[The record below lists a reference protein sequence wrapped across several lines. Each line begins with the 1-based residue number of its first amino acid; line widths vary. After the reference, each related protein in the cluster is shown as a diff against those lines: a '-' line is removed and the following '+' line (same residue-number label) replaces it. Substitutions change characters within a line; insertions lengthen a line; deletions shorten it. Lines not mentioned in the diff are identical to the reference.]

1 MKRFLLLILIFSYFT
16 SNAQTITVLD
26 EESRF
31 PISNVAIFNENKTKH
46 VVSDKDGKADL
57 SIFKFNDILSFT
69 HFSYI
74 EYEVLKRQ
82 ITTDKIILKST
93 EHTLDEVFLSTS
105 KSKES
110 RNRIA
115 EQIDV
120 FSIKDIQKISPQTSA
135 DLLAEMPGIKVQKS
149 QFGGGSPVLRGMESN
164 RVLLVVDGVRMNNAI
179 YRKGHL
185 QNSITVSP
193 TMLERTEVIFGP
205 SSVIYGSDALGG
217 VIHYYTRKPTLSNK
231 PNVNGAGLM
240 RYSTVNNEF
249 TVQAGVE
256 LSLKKIASY
265 TSISHS
271 KFGDLMMGKS
281 RNHGFDD
288 WGKVTEF
295 SNNSDN
301 YYSETP
307 IANSN
312 PNLQKNTGFDQTD
325 FLQKL
330 LIPLTDKSSLSINLQ
345 YSTTSD
351 IPRFDRLTE
360 RRDGELRYA
369 EWYYGPQSRF
379 MVSTQLEL
387 NPEKKWMNHGLI
399 TLAYQDIE
407 ESRID
412 RKFNSLDRSY
422 KTENVD
428 IFSLNADFSVPLTK
442 TKDRI
447 LSYGGELTHNDVG
460 SNPEGK
466 TLAVSGNTI
475 TGYSG
480 TFAVQSRYA
489 DGGSTYST
497 AATYVNYRQDI
508 SKTSTLNSGI
518 RFTYTNLAA
527 TWIDDTFF
535 TLPDNDITIDNSAVT
550 ATFGYIFK
558 PVTNWQFNGVLS
570 SGFRSPN
577 LDDTGKVREKS
588 GDVTVPNINLKPE
601 YAYNAELGI
610 LKYFNKKKFYV
621 SGTVYYT
628 LLDNYITREGFM
640 LNGNTTMIYEGE
652 EANIVAN
659 VNKDQAYIY
668 GGTFDVKGTISDHLS
683 TRASVTYTKG
693 KAYDTEEPLSSIPPL
708 FGMVELSHEKG
719 RFNSSIDFKFN
730 GRKRPE
736 DYNITEDIDRYDETP
751 YLAETDSYYGTPAWT
766 TLNINSKY
774 KLSKNL
780 DFMVA
785 IDNIF
790 DNHYKEFASGISAPG
805 RNFSFTLLG
814 NF

>member
-1 MKRFLLLILIFSYFT
+1 MQRFLSLFFIVSYFT
-16 SNAQTITVLD
+16 SMAQTITILD
-26 EESRF
+26 KDTNF
-31 PISNVAIFNENKTKH
+31 PIANVAVFNEDKTKGK
-46 VVSDKDGKADL
+46 VSDKNGQVDL
-57 SIFKFNDILSFT
+57 SAFNFNDILSFS
-69 HFSYI
+69 HVGFI
-74 EYEVLKRQ
+74 EFEVLKRQ
-82 ITTDKIILKST
+82 IIDNKVFLRSSS
-93 EHTLDEVFLSTS
+93 HQLAEVFLSSS
-105 KSKES
+105 KSQET

-120 FSIKDIQKISPQTSA
+120 FSIKDIQKVSPQTSA
-135 DLLAEMPGIKVQKS
+135 DMLAEMPGIKVQKS

-193 TMLERTEVIFGP
+193 NMLDRTEVIFGP

-231 PNVNGAGLM
+231 PSVNASGLA
-240 RYSTVNNEF
+240 RYSSVNNEI
-249 TVQAGVE
+249 TAQAGVE
-256 LSLKKIASY
+256 LSFKKIASY

-288 WGKVTEF
+288 WGKVFEY
-295 SNNSDN
+295 SNNSDT
-301 YYSETP
+301 YYGESP
-307 IANSN
+307 VVNSN
-312 PNLQKNTGFDQTD
+312 PNLQKNTGFNQTD
-325 FLQKL
+325 FLQKFF
-330 LIPLTDKSSLSINLQ
+330 IPLTETTKLNVNMQ
-345 YSTTSD
+345 YSISSD

-360 RRDGELRYA
+360 RKDGELRYA
-369 EWYYGPQSRF
+369 EWYYGPQKRF
-379 MVSTQLEL
+379 LLSTQLEL
-387 NPEKKWMNHGLI
+387 NPNKKWMNHGLI
-399 TLAYQDIE
+399 TLAYQDIS
-407 ESRID
+407 ESRIN
-412 RKFNSLDRSY
+412 RKFGSLNRSY
-422 KTENVD
+422 KKENVD

-442 TKDRI
+442 SKDRI
-447 LSYGGELTHNDVG
+447 LSYGMEFTHNDVG

-466 TLAVSGNTI
+466 TLAVNGNTI

-527 TWIDDTFF
+527 TWLDDTFF
-535 TLPDNDITIDNSAVT
+535 TLPDSDINIDNSAVT
-550 ATFGYIFK
+550 ATLGYVFK
-558 PVTNWQFNGVLS
+558 PFTNWQFNGVLS

-610 LKYFNKKKFYV
+610 LKYFNEKKFYV
-621 SGTVYYT
+621 GATMYYT
-628 LLDNYITREGFM
+628 LLDNYITRVAFE

-668 GGTFDVKGTISDHLS
+668 GGTFDIKGTISEYFS

-693 KAYDTEEPLSSIPPL
+693 KAYDTKEPLSSIPPL
-708 FGMVELSHEKG
+708 FGKIELSHEKG
-719 RFNSSIDFKFN
+719 RFTSSIDFKFN

-736 DYNITEDIDRYDETP
+736 DYNISEDIDRYEETP
-751 YLAETDSYYGTPAWT
+751 YIPESDSYYGTPAWS
-766 TLNINSKY
+766 TLNINTKY
-774 KLSKNL
+774 RLTKNFDL
-780 DFMVA
+780 MVA
-785 IDNIF
+785 VDNIF
-790 DNHYKEFASGISAPG
+790 DIHYKEFASGISAPG

>member
-57 SIFKFNDILSFT
+57 SVFKFNDILSFT

-93 EHTLDEVFLSTS
+93 EHSLDEVFLSSS

-193 TMLERTEVIFGP
+193 TMLDRTEVIFGP

-231 PNVNGAGLM
+231 PNINGAGLM

-249 TVQAGVE
+249 SVQAGVE
-256 LSLKKIASY
+256 LSFKKIASY

-281 RNHGFDD
+281 RNHGFDE
-288 WGKVTEF
+288 WGKVYEY
-295 SNNSDN
+295 SNNTND

-330 LIPLTDKSSLSINLQ
+330 LIPLTDKSSLSLNLQ

-460 SNPEGK
+460 SKPEGK

-480 TFAVQSRYA
+480 SFAVQSRYA

-527 TWIDDTFF
+527 TWIDKTFF

-558 PVTNWQFNGVLS
+558 PATNWQFNGVLS

-628 LLDNYITREGFM
+628 LLDNYITRESFM

-668 GGTFDVKGTISDHLS
+668 GGTFDIKGTISDHLS

-719 RFNSSIDFKFN
+719 RFSSSIDFKYN

-736 DYNITEDIDRYDETP
+736 DYNISEGIDRYEDTP
-751 YLAETDSYYGTPAWT
+751 YLADTDSYYGTPSWT

-774 KLSKNL
+774 KFSKNL
-780 DFMVA
+780 DFIVA
-785 IDNIF
+785 VDNIF
-790 DNHYKEFASGISAPG
+790 DTHYKEFASGISAPG

>member
-57 SIFKFNDILSFT
+57 SVFKFNDILSFT

-93 EHTLDEVFLSTS
+93 EHSLDEVFLSSS

-193 TMLERTEVIFGP
+193 TMLDRTEVIFGP

-231 PNVNGAGLM
+231 PNINGAGLM

-249 TVQAGVE
+249 SVQAGVE
-256 LSLKKIASY
+256 LSFKKIASY

-281 RNHGFDD
+281 RNHGFDE
-288 WGKVTEF
+288 WGKVYEY
-295 SNNSDN
+295 SNNTND

-330 LIPLTDKSSLSINLQ
+330 LIPLTDKSSLSLNLQ

-460 SNPEGK
+460 SKPEGK

-480 TFAVQSRYA
+480 SFAVQSRYA

-527 TWIDDTFF
+527 TWIDKTFF

-558 PVTNWQFNGVLS
+558 PATNWQFNGVLS

-628 LLDNYITREGFM
+628 LLDNYITRESFM

-668 GGTFDVKGTISDHLS
+668 GGTFDIKGTISDHLS

-719 RFNSSIDFKFN
+719 RFSSSIDFKYN

-736 DYNITEDIDRYDETP
+736 DYNISEGIDRYEDTP
-751 YLAETDSYYGTPAWT
+751 YLADTDSYYGTPAWT

-774 KLSKNL
+774 KFSKNL
-780 DFMVA
+780 DFIVA
-785 IDNIF
+785 VDNIF
-790 DNHYKEFASGISAPG
+790 DTHYKEFASGISAPG

>member
-1 MKRFLLLILIFSYFT
+1 M
-16 SNAQTITVLD
+16 AQTITILD
-26 EESRF
+26 KDTNF
-31 PISNVAIFNENKTKH
+31 PIANVAVFNEDKTKGK
-46 VVSDKDGKADL
+46 VSDKNGQVDL
-57 SIFKFNDILSFT
+57 SAFNFNDILSFS
-69 HFSYI
+69 HVGFI
-74 EYEVLKRQ
+74 EFEVLKRQ
-82 ITTDKIILKST
+82 IIDNKVFLRSSS
-93 EHTLDEVFLSTS
+93 HQLAEVFLSSS
-105 KSKES
+105 KSQET

-120 FSIKDIQKISPQTSA
+120 FSIKDIQKVSPQTSA
-135 DLLAEMPGIKVQKS
+135 DMLAEMPGIKVQKS

-193 TMLERTEVIFGP
+193 NMLDRTEVIFGP

-231 PNVNGAGLM
+231 PSVNASGLA
-240 RYSTVNNEF
+240 RYSSVNNEI
-249 TVQAGVE
+249 TAQAGVE
-256 LSLKKIASY
+256 LSFKKIASY

-288 WGKVTEF
+288 WGKVFEY
-295 SNNSDN
+295 SNNSDT
-301 YYSETP
+301 YYGESP
-307 IANSN
+307 VVNSN
-312 PNLQKNTGFDQTD
+312 PNLQKNTGFNQTD
-325 FLQKL
+325 FLQKFF
-330 LIPLTDKSSLSINLQ
+330 IPLTETTKLNVNMQ
-345 YSTTSD
+345 YSISSD

-360 RRDGELRYA
+360 RKDGELRYA
-369 EWYYGPQSRF
+369 EWYYGPQKRF
-379 MVSTQLEL
+379 LLSTQLEL
-387 NPEKKWMNHGLI
+387 NPNKKWMNHGLI
-399 TLAYQDIE
+399 TLAYQDIS
-407 ESRID
+407 ESRIN
-412 RKFNSLDRSY
+412 RKFGSLNRSY
-422 KTENVD
+422 KKENVD

-442 TKDRI
+442 SKDRI
-447 LSYGGELTHNDVG
+447 LSYGMEFTHNDVG

-466 TLAVSGNTI
+466 TLAVNGNTI

-527 TWIDDTFF
+527 TWLDDTFF
-535 TLPDNDITIDNSAVT
+535 TLPDSDINIDNSAVT
-550 ATFGYIFK
+550 ATLGYVFK
-558 PVTNWQFNGVLS
+558 PFTNWQFNGVLS

-610 LKYFNKKKFYV
+610 LKYFNEKKFYV
-621 SGTVYYT
+621 GATMYYT
-628 LLDNYITREGFM
+628 LLDNYITRVAFE

-668 GGTFDVKGTISDHLS
+668 GGTFDIKGTISEYFS

-693 KAYDTEEPLSSIPPL
+693 KAYDTKEPLSSIPPL
-708 FGMVELSHEKG
+708 FGKIELSHEKG
-719 RFNSSIDFKFN
+719 RFTSSIDFKFN

-736 DYNITEDIDRYDETP
+736 DYNISEDIDRYEETP
-751 YLAETDSYYGTPAWT
+751 YIPESDSYYGTPAWS
-766 TLNINSKY
+766 TLNINTKY
-774 KLSKNL
+774 RLTKNFDL
-780 DFMVA
+780 MVA
-785 IDNIF
+785 VDNIF
-790 DNHYKEFASGISAPG
+790 DIHYKEFASGISAPG

>member
-1 MKRFLLLILIFSYFT
+1 MQRFLSLFFIVSYFT
-16 SNAQTITVLD
+16 SMAQTITILD
-26 EESRF
+26 KDTNF
-31 PISNVAIFNENKTKH
+31 PIANVAVFNEDKTKGK
-46 VVSDKDGKADL
+46 VSDKNGQVDL
-57 SIFKFNDILSFT
+57 SAFNFNDILSFS
-69 HFSYI
+69 HVGFI
-74 EYEVLKRQ
+74 EFEVLKRQ
-82 ITTDKIILKST
+82 IIDNKVFLRSSS
-93 EHTLDEVFLSTS
+93 HQLAEVFLSSS
-105 KSKES
+105 KSQETRK
-110 RNRIA
+110 RIA

-120 FSIKDIQKISPQTSA
+120 FSIKDIQKVSPQTSA
-135 DLLAEMPGIKVQKS
+135 DMLAEMPGIKVQKS

-193 TMLERTEVIFGP
+193 NMLDRTEVIFGP

-231 PNVNGAGLM
+231 PSVNASGLA
-240 RYSTVNNEF
+240 RYSSVNNEI
-249 TVQAGVE
+249 TAQAGVE
-256 LSLKKIASY
+256 LSFKKIASY

-288 WGKVTEF
+288 WGKVFEY
-295 SNNSDN
+295 SNNSDT
-301 YYSETP
+301 YYGESP
-307 IANSN
+307 VVNSN
-312 PNLQKNTGFDQTD
+312 PNLQKNTGFNQTD
-325 FLQKL
+325 FLQKFF
-330 LIPLTDKSSLSINLQ
+330 IPLTETTKLNVNMQ
-345 YSTTSD
+345 YSISSD

-360 RRDGELRYA
+360 RKDGELRYA
-369 EWYYGPQSRF
+369 EWYYGPQKRF
-379 MVSTQLEL
+379 LLSTQLEL
-387 NPEKKWMNHGLI
+387 NQNKKWMNHGLI
-399 TLAYQDIE
+399 TLAYQDIS
-407 ESRID
+407 ESRIN
-412 RKFNSLDRSY
+412 RKFGSLNRSY
-422 KTENVD
+422 KKENVD

-442 TKDRI
+442 SKDRI
-447 LSYGGELTHNDVG
+447 LSYGMEFTHNDVG

-466 TLAVSGNTI
+466 TLAVNGNTI

-527 TWIDDTFF
+527 TWLDDTFF
-535 TLPDNDITIDNSAVT
+535 TLPDSDINIDNSAVT
-550 ATFGYIFK
+550 ATLGYVFK
-558 PVTNWQFNGVLS
+558 PFTNWQFNGVLS

-610 LKYFNKKKFYV
+610 LKYFNEKKFYV
-621 SGTVYYT
+621 GATMYYT
-628 LLDNYITREGFM
+628 LLDNYITRVAFE

-668 GGTFDVKGTISDHLS
+668 GGTFDIKGTISEYFS

-693 KAYDTEEPLSSIPPL
+693 KAYDTKEPLSSIPPL
-708 FGMVELSHEKG
+708 FGKIELSHEKG
-719 RFNSSIDFKFN
+719 RFTSSIDFKFN

-736 DYNITEDIDRYDETP
+736 DYNISEDIDRYEETP
-751 YLAETDSYYGTPAWT
+751 YIPESDSYYGTPAWS
-766 TLNINSKY
+766 TLNINTKY
-774 KLSKNL
+774 RLTKNFDL
-780 DFMVA
+780 MVA
-785 IDNIF
+785 VDNIF
-790 DNHYKEFASGISAPG
+790 DIHYKEFASGISAPG